1 MNPCGSRRLACIQL
15 QQQTLHKFGVVWGF
29 ILTAVTVL
37 QLMSLGF
44 PELII
49 HLEDSGGEGIKCLCS
64 HFCSTW
70 WSRLSPCS
78 PWALRRADLHA
89 QPGRSPRCSSGRGLE
104 EAKAHGAALGWSCS
118 PRRAARSGGGGQGEL
133 PPTGTWVEQCLTDTP
148 HGSKPC
154 WGRAW
159 SAAACGKLIQDQFWI
174 QQHPPWGKTVA
185 MEEQQ
190 RRNIKD

>member
-1 MNPCGSRRLACIQL
+1 MVEQAAP
-15 QQQTLHKFGVVWGF
+15 QQPMG
-29 ILTAVTVL
+29 TA
-37 QLMSLGF
+37 
-44 PELII
+44 
-49 HLEDSGGEGIKCLCS
+49 
-64 HFCSTW
+64 
-70 WSRLSPCS
+70 WS
-78 PWALRRADLHA
+78 
-89 QPGRSPRCSSGRGLE
+89 RSPRADME
-104 EAKAHGAALGWSCS
+104 EPMVQQWMRPEGHSPWITTGAALGWSCS

-133 PPTGTWVEQCLTDTP
+133 PATGTWVEQCLTDTP

-159 SAAACGKLIQDQFWI
+159 SAAACGKLTQDQFWI